1 MDISVIIPTCNRA
14 DVNYRTRYENYRF
27 TLSACFAIAILLGS
41 GYLYRCLSAKFTW
54 KRAYVESAISS
65 YPMVVNGWH
74 GQDVAIP
81 EILLRIAGN
90 DDYIFRHYVNH
101 DQ

>member
-1 MDISVIIPTCNRA
+1 MKFSSKNM
-14 DVNYRTRYENYRF
+14 NYRKKNENCRF
-27 TLSACFAIAILLGS
+27 TLSACFAIAILFGS
-41 GYLYRCLSAKFTW
+41 GYLYRCLSANFTW
-54 KRAYVESAISS
+54 KPAYVESAINS

-81 EILLRIAGN
+81 EGILRIAGN
-90 DDYIFRHYVNH
+90 DDFIFRHYVNH